1 MSDIVVKLG
10 TSADDQSYRSHLTDS
25 ELAEMQDLRSHPAT
39 TGLVLFDPD
48 SEILHSENVEEMTA
62 AVFAN
67 AFDICETLG
76 SQLAQTSH
84 DSVTFESRTTEI
96 VCLRWTNTRLVAFR
110 RKGNR
115 KGGN

>member
-10 TSADDQSYRSHLTDS
+10 ASNDDQSYRSHLTDT
-25 ELAEMQDLRSHPAT
+25 ELAELQELRSHPAT
-39 TGLVLFDPD
+39 TGHILFDPD
-48 SEILHSENVEEMTA
+48 SEILHSENVEEMSA

-67 AFDICETLG
+67 VFDICETLG
-76 SQLAQTSH
+76 SQLAQSSH
-84 DSVTFESRTTEI
+84 ESVTFESRTTEI
-96 VCLRWTNTRLVAFR
+96 VCLRWTNTRLVVFR